1 MKRVLITGSGSYVGR
16 AVMTRLAEEPEKFQ
30 AEEISVHGE
39 EWKTR
44 DFSVYDC
51 VFHVAGIAH
60 VDPDPAREP
69 EYMRVNRDL
78 ALEVAAKA
86 KADGVG
92 QFIFM
97 SSAIVYGD
105 SAPLGGGEAITLAT
119 VPHPTTFYGRSKLEA
134 EEGLR
139 KLEADGFAVAAVRAP
154 MIYGPAC
161 RGNFPRLVAMARKL
175 PVFPDVDN
183 CRSMIYIGNLSE
195 LIAGL
200 IKRGAGGL
208 YLPQNADYSRTSD
221 LVARMAR
228 LSGRSMRLTKA
239 FNPLLKGPLRNHPLA
254 LKAFGSMW
262 YDQAASDA
270 GFDYRRYSLDESL
283 ALTLGV
289 DGAKTGGVR

>member
-16 AVMTRLAEEPEKFQ
+16 AVMARLAEEPGKFQ
-30 AEEISVHGE
+30 AEEISVRSE
-39 EWKTR
+39 EWKTH
-44 DFSVYDC
+44 DFGAYDC

-60 VDPDPAREP
+60 VDPDPARES
-69 EYMRVNRDL
+69 EYMQVNRDL
-78 ALEVAAKA
+78 AIEVATKA
-86 KADGVG
+86 KDDGVG

-105 SAPLGGGEAITLAT
+105 SAPMGSGEAITLAT
-119 VPHPTTFYGRSKLEA
+119 VPHPANFYGRSKLEA

-139 KLEADGFAVAAVRAP
+139 QLEDGGFAVAAVRAP

-161 RGNFPRLVAMARKL
+161 KGNFPRLIAMAKKL

-183 CRSMIYIGNLSE
+183 RRSMIYIGNLAE

-200 IKRGAGGL
+200 IERGAGGL
-208 YLPQNADYSRTSD
+208 YLPQNAEYSRTSD

-228 LSGRSMRLTKA
+228 LSGRKMRLTKV
-239 FNPLLKGPLRNHPLA
+239 FNPLLEGPLRSHPLA

-262 YDQAASDA
+262 YDRVVSDA
-270 GFDYRRYSLDESL
+270 GFDYQRYSLDESL
-283 ALTLGV
+283 SMTLSA
-289 DGAKTGGVR
+289 DTAKAGGVR

>member
-1 MKRVLITGSGSYVGR
+1 M
-16 AVMTRLAEEPEKFQ
+16 ARLAEESEKFQ
-30 AEEISVHGE
+30 SEEISVRGE
-39 EWKTR
+39 EWKSR
-44 DFSVYDC
+44 DFSAYDC

-60 VDPDPAREP
+60 VDSDPTREP

-78 ALEVAAKA
+78 AVEVAAKA

-105 SAPLGGGEAITLAT
+105 SAPLGGGEAITLTT
-119 VPHPTTFYGRSKLEA
+119 VPHPANFYGRSKFEA

-139 KLEADGFAVAAVRAP
+139 ALEADGFAVAIVRAP
-154 MIYGPAC
+154 MVYGPAC
-161 RGNFPRLVAMARKL
+161 RGNFPRLIAMAKKL

-183 CRSMIYIGNLSE
+183 RRSMIYIGNLAE

-200 IKRGAGGL
+200 VGRGAGGL
-208 YLPQNADYSRTSD
+208 YLPQNAEWSRTSD

-228 LSGRSMRLTKA
+228 LMGREMRLTKV
-239 FNPLLKGPLRNHPLA
+239 FNPLLRGPLRNHPLA

-262 YDQAASDA
+262 YDQGASDA

-289 DGAKTGGVR
+289 DGAKAGGVR

>member
-30 AEEISVHGE
+30 VEEISVRGE

-44 DFSVYDC
+44 DFSAYDC

-60 VDPDPAREP
+60 VDPDPTREP

-105 SAPLGGGEAITLAT
+105 SAPLGGGEAITLTT
-119 VPHPTTFYGRSKLEA
+119 VPHPANFYGRSKLEA

-139 KLEADGFAVAAVRAP
+139 KLETDGFAMAAVRAP

-183 CRSMIYIGNLSE
+183 RRSMIYIGNLAE

-200 IKRGAGGL
+200 IERGAGGL
-208 YLPQNADYSRTSD
+208 YLPQNAEYSRTSD

-228 LSGRSMRLTKA
+228 LLGRGMHLTKA
-239 FNPLLKGPLRNHPLA
+239 FNPLLKGLLRNHPLA

-262 YDQAASDA
+262 YDQTASDA

-289 DGAKTGGVR
+289 DGTKAGGVR

>member
-105 SAPLGGGEAITLAT
+105 SVPLGGGEAVTLAT
-119 VPHPTTFYGRSKLEA
+119 VPHPANFYGRSKFEA

-139 KLEADGFAVAAVRAP
+139 ALEADGFAMAIVRAP
-154 MIYGPAC
+154 MVYGPAC
-161 RGNFPRLVAMARKL
+161 RGNFPRLIAMAKKL

-183 CRSMIYIGNLSE
+183 RRSMIYIGNLAE

-200 IKRGAGGL
+200 VGRGAGGL
-208 YLPQNADYSRTSD
+208 YLPQNAEYSRTSD

-228 LSGRSMRLTKA
+228 LMGREMHLTKA
-239 FNPLLKGPLRNHPLA
+239 FNPLLRGPLRNHPLA

-283 ALTLGV
+283 ALTL
-289 DGAKTGGVR
+289 DAGAAKAGGAR

>member
-1 MKRVLITGSGSYVGR
+1 MKRVLVTGSGSYVGR
-16 AVMTRLAEEPEKFQ
+16 AVMARMAEEPGEFQ
-30 AEEISVHGE
+30 VEEISVRGE
-39 EWKTR
+39 EWKTY
-44 DFSVYDC
+44 DFGAYDC

-69 EYMRVNRDL
+69 EYVRVNRDL
-78 ALEVAAKA
+78 AIEVATKA

-105 SAPLGGGEAITLAT
+105 SAPLGGGEAITRAT
-119 VPHPTTFYGRSKLEA
+119 EPHPANFYGLSKLEA

-139 KLEADGFAVAAVRAP
+139 RSEDGGFSVAIIRAP

-161 RGNFPRLVAMARKL
+161 RGNFPRLIAMAKKL

-183 CRSMIYIGNLSE
+183 RRSMIYIGNLAE

-200 IKRGAGGL
+200 VERAAGGL
-208 YLPQNADYSRTSD
+208 YLPQNAEYSRTSD
-221 LVARMAR
+221 LVARIAR
-228 LSGRSMRLTKA
+228 LSGREMHLTKV
-239 FNPLLKGPLRNHPLA
+239 FNPLLRGPLRNHPLA

-270 GFDYRRYSLDESL
+270 GFEYRRYSLDESL
-283 ALTLGV
+283 ALTLSA
-289 DGAKTGGVR
+289 DGTKVGEVR